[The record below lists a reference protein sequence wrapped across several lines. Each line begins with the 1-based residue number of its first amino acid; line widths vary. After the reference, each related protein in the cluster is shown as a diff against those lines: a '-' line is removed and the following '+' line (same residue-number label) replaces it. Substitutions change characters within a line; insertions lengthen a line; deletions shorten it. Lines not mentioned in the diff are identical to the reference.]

1 MNDKH
6 IIEILDNTA
15 FEALTA
21 DEVTMMREH
30 NADCGE
36 CRSAFEAARITS
48 AILKFE
54 AEELVL
60 EPTPFFQTKVMA
72 ALREQRTQTRSI
84 WDFWR
89 MWQAA
94 GSMVAAMVLVVM
106 GLMLAVVMAPDG
118 RNDIM
123 AIADES
129 DAVVFEQEITLRDM
143 SGEQVFPV
151 IFEK

>member
-1 MNDKH
+1 MSDKH
-6 IIEILDNTA
+6 IIEILDNAA
-15 FEALTA
+15 FDALKA
-21 DEVTMMREH
+21 DELAVISEH
-30 NADCGE
+30 NAGCGE
-36 CRSAFEAARITS
+36 CRGAFETARIAS

-54 AEELVL
+54 AEEQVA

-72 ALREQRTQTRSI
+72 ALREQRAQTRSI

-106 GLMLAVVMAPDG
+106 GLMLAVVMAPQG
-118 RNDIM
+118 RNEIM

-129 DAVVFEQEITLRDM
+129 ETLVFEQEITLRDM
-143 SGEQVFPV
+143 NGEQVFPV
-151 IFEK
+151 IFER